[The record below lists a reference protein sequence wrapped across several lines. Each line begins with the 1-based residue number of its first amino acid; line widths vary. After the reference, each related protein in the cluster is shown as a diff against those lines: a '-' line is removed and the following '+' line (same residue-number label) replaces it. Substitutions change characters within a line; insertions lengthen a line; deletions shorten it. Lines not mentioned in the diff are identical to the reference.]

1 MSKLARLLLRALVLL
16 VGLPIV
22 LGLVLGVTNY
32 LTSDCG
38 GLMPALR
45 RLVEASTGRVK
56 LDEDM
61 KDHQVV
67 LRGRTEVRND
77 VVEGRCSLLK
87 AAARFR
93 DLNTNTPHFDWER
106 FRSYYPAASDQEA
119 HCQHVIGAVSAYLAD
134 RPDRRRAV
142 IHRLETELQERLQ
155 RGPIE
160 LPSTDESSRHAETD
174 PDP

>member
-1 MSKLARLLLRALVLL
+1 MSKVARLLLRALVLL

-67 LRGRTEVRND
+67 LRERTEVLND
-77 VVEGRCSLLK
+77 LVEGRCSLLE

-93 DLNTNTPHFDWER
+93 VLNTNTPHFAWES
-106 FRSYYPAASDQEA
+106 FHFYYPAASDQEA
-119 HCQHVIGAVSAYLAD
+119 HCRHVIRVVTVYLED
-134 RPDRRRAV
+134 RPDQGRAV
-142 IHRLETELQERLQ
+142 IQRLETELQERLK

-160 LPSTDESSRHAETD
+160 LPSPDDSPRHAEAD